1 MSYTPRV
8 DDYVKFRNVEG
19 WVYFVCS
26 DYLTIEISVKDKS
39 EESYKDSSLHKKVH
53 CLIDQS
59 LILFGLII
67 PLSFIVQRKLFC
79 FQKHFVVQ
87 FQFKHSFIP

>member
-26 DYLTIEISVKDKS
+26 DYITIEISVKDKS
-39 EESYKDSSLHKKVH
+39 EESFKDSSLHKKVH
-53 CLIDQS
+53 CLIVCYVHDWEE
-59 LILFGLII
+59 LKY
-67 PLSFIVQRKLFC
+67 V
-79 FQKHFVVQ
+79 KHRRGVIEDSMLEYKSQ
-87 FQFKHSFIP
+87 EHRYSDPQ